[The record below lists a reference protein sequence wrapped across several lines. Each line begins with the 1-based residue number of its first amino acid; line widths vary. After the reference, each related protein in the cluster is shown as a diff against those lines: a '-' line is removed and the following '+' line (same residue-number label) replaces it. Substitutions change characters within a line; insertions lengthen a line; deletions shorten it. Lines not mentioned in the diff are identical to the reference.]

1 MRCISEEESEE
12 INNTMD
18 RFNNSEAAKE
28 IEEKLREPDIDEI
41 APSSIYH
48 KSREARA
55 LIGALAAYAA
65 GFRHGQSSSYVAEYT
80 PINIKGAPGGK
91 YNKEKHMS
99 RAQRKKMKSRRN
111 K

>member
-12 INNTMD
+12 INETMEC
-18 RFNNSEAAKE
+18 FNDCKATKE
-28 IEEKLREPDIDEI
+28 IEEKLKEPDIDEI
-41 APSSIYH
+41 APSSAYH
-48 KSREARA
+48 RSRKARA
-55 LIGALAAYAA
+55 LMGAFALYGA
-65 GFRHGQSSSYVAEYT
+65 GLHHDQSSPPYVAEYE
-80 PINIKGAPGGK
+80 PVNIKGAPGK

>member
-12 INNTMD
+12 IDNTLEH
-18 RFNNSEAAKE
+18 FNNRKATKE
-28 IEEKLREPDIDEI
+28 LEEKLREPSIDEI

-48 KSREARA
+48 RSREARA
-55 LIGALAAYAA
+55 LMSAIATYSA
-65 GFRHGQSSSYVAEYT
+65 GLHHDHSSSYVVEYT
-80 PINIKGAPGGK
+80 PVNIKGPPGT